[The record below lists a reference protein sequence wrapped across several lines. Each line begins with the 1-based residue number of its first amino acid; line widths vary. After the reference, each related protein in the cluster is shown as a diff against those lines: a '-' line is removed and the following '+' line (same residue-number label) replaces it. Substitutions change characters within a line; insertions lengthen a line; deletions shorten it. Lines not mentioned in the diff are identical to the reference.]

1 MDAMMPAPDSSS
13 PIRVLIADD
22 HPLLREGIAAVLAE
36 FGHLTLVGQA
46 GNGLEAVDLYRQ
58 LRPDV
63 TVMDLQMPVMGG
75 IDAMLAIRAI
85 DGAARLIA
93 LTTYKGD
100 VQAGRALRA
109 GAAGYLLKGSLRLD
123 LRDAI
128 DAVHAGRTY
137 ISHEVRAEIDAF
149 FGADALSARE
159 LEVLALVAQGHAN
172 RAVGHQLAIKEETVK
187 AHMSAILVKL
197 GARDRTHAATIAYR
211 RGILEP

>member
-1 MDAMMPAPDSSS
+1 MMSSS
-13 PIRVLIADD
+13 SGHPIRILVADD
-22 HPLLREGIAAVLAE
+22 HLLLREGIAAVLSDFA
-36 FGHLTLVGQA
+36 GMTLVGQA
-46 GNGLEAVDLYRQ
+46 CNGLEAVELYQR

-63 TVMDLQMPVMGG
+63 TLMDLQMPVMGG
-75 IDAMLAIRAI
+75 VDAMLAIRAF

-109 GAAGYLLKGSLRLD
+109 GATGYLLKGSLRFD
-123 LRDAI
+123 LRQAI
-128 DAVHAGRTY
+128 EAVHAGQTY
-137 ISHEVRAEIDAF
+137 ISHEVRSELDAF

-172 RAVGHQLAIKEETVK
+172 KAVGHQLAIKEETVK
-187 AHMSAILVKL
+187 AHMSAILAKL

-211 RGILEP
+211 RGILDP